1 MMPILGLDVA
11 SKTGWALRDSQGNV
25 TSGVQS
31 FELTRWESHGMRQ
44 LRFRKWIREMLD
56 QHLLAGDPE
65 EAACFY
71 ERPLD
76 YGHKNKR
83 PGNEA
88 GKFLVGV
95 LMAELEERGLTHAAP
110 TASEVKK
117 VATGKG
123 NSNKA
128 ALANAAARDYEHFE
142 VPQDFDPKV
151 GSDEADALCV
161 LTWGIRE
168 AEGGEVSADPG
179 RTTTDPGA
187 K

>member
-1 MMPILGLDVA
+1 MMPILALDVA
-11 SKTGWALRDSQGNV
+11 SKTGWALRDSRGNI
-25 TSGVQS
+25 TSGMQS

-56 QHLLAGDPE
+56 EHLLA
-65 EAACFY
+65 EAPDEAMCVY

-88 GKFLVGV
+88 GKLLVGV
-95 LMAELEERGLTHAAP
+95 LMAELEERELLHAAP
-110 TASEVKK
+110 TAAEVKK

-123 NSNKA
+123 NSNKQ
-128 ALANAAARDYEHFE
+128 ALAVAAARDYDHFE
-142 VPQDFDPKV
+142 IPKNFDPKV

-168 AEGGEVSADPG
+168 AKGGEVSADRG
-179 RTTTDPGA
+179 RTGA
-187 K
+187 E